1 MSRTP
6 VLSRP
11 VAVARIPATGLDM
24 EIVAGE
30 EERAAVAAAYDL
42 RDVKTL
48 SASLTLR
55 VGEKGAIDVSGRVV
69 AEIVQ
74 TCIVSLAPVDQRIDE
89 PFSVRFV
96 APDSPDA
103 PKPPKPGA
111 EMVIHADQPEP
122 PEILTGPAID
132 VGVLAEEY
140 FVLAIDP
147 YPRAPGAILPADAAR
162 PRDHGGDSPFAALAS
177 PANRRP
183 PKG

>member
-1 MSRTP
+1 VSQTA

-24 EIVAGE
+24 EIIAGE
-30 EERAAVAAAYDL
+30 DERAALAAAYDL
-42 RDVKTL
+42 RDVKTV
-48 SASLTLR
+48 SASFTLR
-55 VGEKGAIDVSGRVV
+55 VGEKGAVAVSGRVV

-89 PFSVRFV
+89 PLLALFV

-111 EMVIHADQPEP
+111 EVVIHADQPEP
-122 PEILTGPAID
+122 PQILTGPAID
-132 VGVLAEEY
+132 VGALAEEY

-147 YPRAPGAILPADAAR
+147 YPRAPGAILLADAAR
-162 PRDHGGDSPFAALAS
+162 PRDHGGDSPFAALAGL
-177 PANRRP
+177 ANRQP